1 METIIHKTKVLRV
14 EKKDDYQEVFLAQS
28 GFFFRESVKIRGC
41 DKNIASL
48 IKKNFFGRSKSEIE
62 LHVMGNYVVKIYLD
76 GVLLCEKTEENY
88 PEGLKK
94 ILEKEKQQNQLFEEK
109 FLLCLPS
116 YPKKENVEAEIFAFK
131 DVILRAYVGAVF
143 DKVKTL
149 GKWDDDLYQRRCSLF
164 ADLMHFVERSRSEV
178 WSVLLWPDALLDNFK
193 KTIIQSFALPNV
205 DEQLVTYLTF
215 WVSDVARRYSD
226 DKTML
231 NDYWAT
237 NTSLFSGRQVDR
249 ALMIEFDKDLKLCQ
263 PWRAMPN
270 FVLKEQLSQP
280 EFKLYLSKQ
289 NW

>member
-1 METIIHKTKVLRV
+1 METIIRKAKVLRV
-14 EKKDDYQEVFLAQS
+14 ERKGDYQEVFLGKDS
-28 GFFFRESVKIRGC
+28 FVFGDSVKIRGC
-41 DKNIASL
+41 DKDIASL

-62 LHVMGNYVVKIYLD
+62 LHVMGAYIVKFFLD

-94 ILEKEKQQNQLFEEK
+94 ILEKEKQQNQLLEEK
-109 FLLCLPS
+109 FLQWLPS
-116 YPKKENVEAEIFAFK
+116 YPKKENVEAEIFAFN
-131 DVILRAYVGAVF
+131 DVILRAYVGALF

-164 ADLMHFVERSRSEV
+164 ADLMHFVEQFRYEAM
-178 WSVLLWPDALLDNFK
+178 SVLLWPTALCENFQ

-237 NTSLFSGRQVDR
+237 NTSLFSGRKLDR
-249 ALMIEFDKDLKLCQ
+249 ALMIEFDKDLRLCQ

-270 FVLKEQLSQP
+270 FVLKEPLSLP

>member
-41 DKNIASL
+41 DKDIASL

-109 FLLCLPS
+109 FLLCLQS
-116 YPKKENVEAEIFAFK
+116 YPKKENVEAEIFAFN

-164 ADLMHFVERSRSEV
+164 ADLMHFVERSRSEA